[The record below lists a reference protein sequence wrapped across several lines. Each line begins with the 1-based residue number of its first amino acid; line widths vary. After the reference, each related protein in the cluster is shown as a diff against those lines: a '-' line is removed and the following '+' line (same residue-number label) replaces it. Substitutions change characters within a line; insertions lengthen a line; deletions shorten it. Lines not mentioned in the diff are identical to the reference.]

1 MMIVSFSCVFR
12 NLKRTYQASNLS
24 DEFGKKRKY
33 NDYRK
38 EKRKSSL
45 FSSPSV
51 CVSVSDS
58 FSFIRMPHTHLL
70 YSFPSRF
77 QDSCLVDRLLGGEN
91 FLELLKSIGGSDSMV
106 PWKES

>member
-45 FSSPSV
+45 FPLPLFVSLFLTLFLSYTCHIHTCFILFPLDSRTLVLWIV
-51 CVSVSDS
+51 C
-58 FSFIRMPHTHLL
+58 
-70 YSFPSRF
+70 
-77 QDSCLVDRLLGGEN
+77 
-91 FLELLKSIGGSDSMV
+91 
-106 PWKES
+106 